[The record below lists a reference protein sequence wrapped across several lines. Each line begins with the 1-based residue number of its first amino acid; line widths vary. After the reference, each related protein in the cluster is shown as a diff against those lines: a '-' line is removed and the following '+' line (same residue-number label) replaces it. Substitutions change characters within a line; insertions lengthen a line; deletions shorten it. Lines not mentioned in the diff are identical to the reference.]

1 MAIILSNLT
10 RVSIFCTGRFC
21 SKFAVNRLFKIHPT
35 IPCVC
40 CHTTLWNLNARKQAI
55 KDKLQGSVATYVRCG
70 GLPISKFKKKL
81 LLSLSVKKFKIS
93 EYLAKLKARTW
104 LSRALCFLA
113 LMFHKVV
120 WQHMQSLVGSL
131 TTTLLQIYYRICQW
145 KKTENR
151 LGFDRIMTAN
161 LLPRFFGPRCS
172 SRRFN
177 PWPFR
182 RHAVTDHSQIVYVH
196 VPLFTKQ

>member
-10 RVSIFCTGRFC
+10 RVSFFCTGRFC

-55 KDKLQGSVATYVRCG
+55 KDKLHGSVATYVRCG

-93 EYLAKLKARTW
+93 EYLAKLQARTW
-104 LSRALCFLA
+104 LSGALCFLA

-145 KKTENR
+145 KKNWKSVR
-151 LGFDRIMTAN
+151 FWQNYDREFAAT
-161 LLPRFFGPRCS
+161 FF
-172 SRRFN
+172 
-177 PWPFR
+177 WTT
-182 RHAVTDHSQIVYVH
+182 V
-196 VPLFTKQ
+196 